1 MANTKVTKKEM
12 FIAILALIA
21 ESAPD
26 KDVDVL
32 TKFVEN
38 EIALL
43 DKRSANKTATK
54 TQVENEGIKA
64 LILDTLIEIDKP
76 VTISEMQTFSA
87 DLAKYTN
94 QKLSAL
100 LTQMKADGTVIKT
113 VEKKKSYFSANSL
126 ATKTIDITAEE
137 DVFEE

>member
-12 FIAILALIA
+12 FTAILALIA
-21 ESAPD
+21 ETTPENAEI
-26 KDVDVL
+26 L

-43 DKRSANKTATK
+43 DKRAANKTATK
-54 TQVENEGIKA
+54 TQKENEGIKS
-64 LILDTLIEIDKP
+64 LILDTLTEIDKP
-76 VTISEMQTFSA
+76 VTISELQAFSA
-87 DLAKYTN
+87 DLAVYTN

-100 LTQMKADGTVIKT
+100 LTQMKAEGTVVKT
-113 VEKKKSYFSANSL
+113 VEKKKSYFSVNSP
-126 ATKTIDITAEE
+126 AAKVIDITAEE

>member
-1 MANTKVTKKEM
+1 MANTKVTKKDM

-21 ESAPD
+21 EAAPD

-43 DKRSANKTATK
+43 DKRAANKTATK
-54 TQVENEGIKA
+54 TQKENEGIKA
-64 LILDTLIEIDKP
+64 LILDTLTEIDKP
-76 VTISEMQTFSA
+76 VTISEMQAFSA

-100 LTQMKADGTVIKT
+100 LTQMKAEGTVVKT
-113 VEKKKSYFSANSL
+113 VEKKKSYFSVNSL
-126 ATKTIDITAEE
+126 AIKTIGITAEE
-137 DVFEE
+137 DVFE

>member
-1 MANTKVTKKEM
+1 MANTKVTKKDM

-21 ESAPD
+21 EAAPD

-43 DKRSANKTATK
+43 DKRAANKTATK
-54 TQVENEGIKA
+54 TQKENEGIKA
-64 LILDTLIEIDKP
+64 LILDTLTEIDKP
-76 VTISEMQTFSA
+76 VTISEMQAFSA
-87 DLAKYTN
+87 DLAVYTN

-100 LTQMKADGTVIKT
+100 LTQMKAEGTVVKT
-113 VEKKKSYFSANSL
+113 VEKKKSYFSVNSL
-126 ATKTIDITAEE
+126 AIKTIGITTEE
-137 DVFEE
+137 DVFE

>member
-21 ESAPD
+21 EATPENA
-26 KDVDVL
+26 DVL

-64 LILDTLIEIDKP
+64 LILDTLTEIDKP

-87 DLAKYTN
+87 NLAKYTN

-100 LTQMKADGTVIKT
+100 LTQMKADGTVIRT
-113 VEKKKSYFSANSL
+113 VEKKKSYFSVNSL

>member
-1 MANTKVTKKEM
+1 MANTKVTKKDM
-12 FIAILALIA
+12 FIAILALIIEA
-21 ESAPD
+21 APD

-100 LTQMKADGTVIKT
+100 LTQMKAVGTVIKT
-113 VEKKKSYFSANSL
+113 VEKKKSYFSVNSL

>member
-21 ESAPD
+21 EATPENA
-26 KDVDVL
+26 DVL

-113 VEKKKSYFSANSL
+113 VEKKKSYFSVNSL
-126 ATKTIDITAEE
+126 VTKTIDITTKE